1 MKNWLLFI
9 SLLTTSGLMFNIGS
23 LQAFNLP
30 GPSVDSLNQLAA
42 VDTLSFYERIK
53 ISERAFSIAQEKNY
67 PAGQYK
73 AALMAGMSHMGL
85 NQLEEA
91 IGYFQSAYELGERT
105 GEAAWVAESRF
116 HLGEVYY
123 YLNNNDQAKT
133 AFNDALTQFEAL
145 DSTKW
150 IGVIKNALGVIL
162 YYGEDDKE
170 AGAQLYEEAYQILS
184 SNGLEQEAQ
193 GALNNLADHYFNE
206 GKIEQA
212 QQYFEKVLA
221 IDRKYKSFY
230 GETLSLLNLGWC
242 YRKKGQYDKAIALVQ
257 ESLTISGREGINQHL
272 ILGHSELSHTYKA
285 KGDFEQALLE
295 SEKYIQLK
303 DSLDRLQKDQG
314 LNDLMVQFET
324 EKKEQELELSQQKL
338 EQFEAQEKI
347 QRLTTYLLLGA
358 ACLSF
363 VVAFLFISRNKV
375 TRQLAESELQN
386 EKLASQQLQLQLN
399 SKKQDLT
406 NLALDI
412 SRKNSFSSKVHE
424 SLQEIN
430 KTSDALDRKKKI
442 QALLRIT
449 SNHLRINEDAQEF
462 QVNIDTVN
470 NDFFNKL
477 DEQFDSLTA
486 NDKNLCGLIRLNLSS
501 KDIAAIKNI
510 SPKSVEM
517 GRYRLRKKLNLSSE
531 EDLSEFL
538 QNFK

>member
-1 MKNWLLFI
+1 MSNI
-9 SLLTTSGLMFNIGS
+9 SVLY
-23 LQAFNLP
+23 AFNLP
-30 GPSVDSLNQLAA
+30 SPSVDSLNQLAA

-85 NQLEEA
+85 SQLEEA
-91 IGYFQSAYELGERT
+91 IGYFQSAYKLGENT
-105 GEAAWVAESRF
+105 GEPAWVAESRF

-123 YLNNNDQAKT
+123 YLNNTAQAKA
-133 AFNDALTQFEAL
+133 AFKEALAQFEVL

-150 IGVIKNALGVIL
+150 IGVVKNALGVIL
-162 YYGEDDKE
+162 YYGDDDKA
-170 AGAQLYEEAYQILS
+170 AGAKLYEEAYQILS
-184 SNGLEQEAQ
+184 SNGFEEEAQ

-221 IDRKYKSFY
+221 IDRKYKLAL

-242 YRKKGQYDKAIALVQ
+242 YRKKGQHDEAIALIQ
-257 ESLTISGREGINQHL
+257 ESLKISQREGINQHL
-272 ILGHSELSHTYKA
+272 ILGYSELSLTYKM

-303 DSLDRLQKDQG
+303 DSLDRIQKDQR
-314 LNDLMVQFET
+314 LNDLMLQFET
-324 EKKEQELELSQQKL
+324 EKKEQELELSQQRL
-338 EQFEAQEKI
+338 AQFEDQEMI
-347 QRLTTYLLLGA
+347 RRLTTYLLLGA

-375 TRQLAESELQN
+375 KRQLAESELQN
-386 EKLASQQLQLQLN
+386 EKLTSQQLQLQLN

-412 SRKNSFSSKVHE
+412 SRKNRFSTKVHE
-424 SLQEIN
+424 SLQDIN
-430 KTSDALDRKKKI
+430 RTSDAQERKKKI
-442 QALLRIT
+442 QALVRLT

-462 QVNIDTVN
+462 QINIDTVN

-477 DEQFDSLTA
+477 DKHFAGLTA

-531 EDLSEFL
+531 KDLSEFL
-538 QNFK
+538 QKFK

>member
-1 MKNWLLFI
+1 MLSSLMCNI
-9 SLLTTSGLMFNIGS
+9 SS
-23 LQAFNLP
+23 LYAFNLP

-85 NQLEEA
+85 SQLEEA
-91 IGYFQSAYELGERT
+91 IGYFQSAYELGEET

-123 YLNNNDQAKT
+123 YLNNTEQAKA
-133 AFNDALTQFEAL
+133 AFKEALAQFEAL

-150 IGVIKNALGVIL
+150 IGVVKNALGVIL
-162 YYGEDDKE
+162 YYGDEDKA
-170 AGAQLYEEAYQILS
+170 AGAKLYEEAYQILS
-184 SNGLEQEAQ
+184 SNGFEGEAQ

-221 IDRKYKSFY
+221 IDRKYKSSF

-242 YRKKGQYDKAIALVQ
+242 YRKKEQYDEAISLIQ
-257 ESLTISGREGINQHL
+257 ESLRISQREGINQHL
-272 ILGHSELSHTYKA
+272 MLGYSELSLTYKM

-303 DSLDRLQKDQG
+303 DSLDRIQKDQR
-314 LNDLMVQFET
+314 LTDLMLQFET
-324 EKKEQELELSQQKL
+324 EKKEQELELSQQRL
-338 EQFEAQEKI
+338 AQFEDQEMI
-347 QRLTTYLLLGA
+347 SRLTTYLLLGA

-375 TRQLAESELQN
+375 KRQLAESELQN

-412 SRKNSFSSKVHE
+412 SRKNRFSTKVHE
-424 SLQEIN
+424 SLQDIN
-430 KTSDALDRKKKI
+430 RTSDAQERKKKI
-442 QALLRIT
+442 QALVRLT

-477 DEQFDSLTA
+477 DKHFDGLTA

-531 EDLSEFL
+531 KDLSEFL
-538 QNFK
+538 QKFK